1 MEIDHI
7 GLVELHSKFVQVNHG
22 GTKFLKV
29 LVVEWGLTYQVSG
42 FRVLCP
48 LTAQR

>member
-7 GLVELHSKFVQVNHG
+7 ILVELSKFVQVNHG

-42 FRVLCP
+42 FKVLCP
-48 LTAQR
+48 LIAQR